1 MPIRK
6 YVHVT
11 RVYWFITWPC
21 WTNPETYDDVEL
33 LVLPRHRNSS
43 SRICQNLKLY
53 IWVVLCHLVIPDLKH
68 SHWASAAIRSKVH
81 QQSCCLRVEMWY
93 CAFRWCWQ
101 RHHWHQSF
109 KPRLVRFHQVIKD
122 VSRGGIPMTVLATS
136 SSVTCLIFK
145 MQMTT
150 AELWGPGLLA
160 FTPRRKRRRWNVL
173 CRIRNGYVFH

>member
-1 MPIRK
+1 M
-6 YVHVT
+6 
-11 RVYWFITWPC
+11 
-21 WTNPETYDDVEL
+21 
-33 LVLPRHRNSS
+33 LPRHWNSS

-68 SHWASAAIRSKVH
+68 SHWASASIRSKVH

-122 VSRGGIPMTVLATS
+122 VSRGGIPMTVLATCSTVS
-136 SSVTCLIFK
+136 SLIFK

-160 FTPRRKRRRWNVL
+160 FTPGRKGRRCNVL
-173 CRIRNGYVFH
+173 CRFRNGYVFH